1 MALGAISSL
10 AAGGYTGLTSVGR
23 GRSADALSTEEQAQV
38 QRLRT
43 ADQKV
48 RQHEAAHQAA
58 GAGLTG
64 GANFQYV
71 RGPDGRQYAVAG
83 EVSINTSPAGTPE
96 ATLAKARQIRAAALA
111 PADPSPQDRAVAA
124 AASLMESQARAE
136 ISRKQQE
143 QQDPVSG
150 ESQSS
155 SGGGANNPAN
165 NVSEVSSR
173 SDSSSRGAQEAVQA
187 YAATVQAVTEALG
200 QAIST
205 FA

>member
-1 MALGAISSL
+1 MGGAD
-10 AAGGYTGLTSVGR
+10 GLSP
-23 GRSADALSTEEQAQV
+23 EQQAQV
-38 QRLRT
+38 QKLKAT
-43 ADQKV
+43 DQKV

-64 GANFQYV
+64 GANYQYV
-71 RGPDGRQYAVAG
+71 RGPDGRQYAVSG

-136 ISRKQQE
+136 VARKQQE
-143 QQDPVSG
+143 EQTQGQDG
-150 ESQSS
+150 
-155 SGGGANNPAN
+155 NPALQP
-165 NVSEVSSR
+165 VTADDGSR
-173 SDSSSRGAQEAVQA
+173 RGDQAARA
-187 YAATVQAVTEALG
+187 YAAAAESVVQALG
-200 QAIST
+200 QAVST

>member
-1 MALGAISSL
+1 MSVGGVSFL
-10 AAGGYTGLTSVGR
+10 AAGYYSGTAQAQGGRQGADGLSPE
-23 GRSADALSTEEQAQV
+23 AQAQV
-38 QRLRT
+38 RQLKA

-64 GANFQYV
+64 GANYQYV
-71 RGPDGRQYAVAG
+71 RGPDGRQYAVSG

-136 ISRKQQE
+136 ISRKQAEARQG
-143 QQDPVSG
+143 DG
-150 ESQSS
+150 E
-155 SGGGANNPAN
+155 NPAAFQAN
-165 NVSEVSSR
+165 QADTQSR
-173 SDSSSRGAQEAVQA
+173 DANQVARA
-187 YAATVQAVTEALG
+187 YAASAEAVTQALG

>member
-1 MALGAISSL
+1 MSVGAVSSL
-10 AAGGYTGLTSVGR
+10 AAGYYTGATQLR
-23 GRSADALSTEEQAQV
+23 GGGQSADGLSPEAQAQV
-38 QRLRT
+38 QQLKA

-64 GANFQYV
+64 GANYQYV

-136 ISRKQQE
+136 ISRKQAEEGQ
-143 QQDPVSG
+143 
-150 ESQSS
+150 
-155 SGGGANNPAN
+155 GGQGNPGKENPSAL
-165 NVSEVSSR
+165 
-173 SDSSSRGAQEAVQA
+173 QAVQANAESRDADQAVRA
-187 YAATVQAVTEALG
+187 YAATAEAVTQALG

>member
-1 MALGAISSL
+1 MSVGAVSSL
-10 AAGGYTGLTSVGR
+10 TAGYYAGATQLKGSGQ
-23 GRSADALSTEEQAQV
+23 SADGLSPEAQAQV
-38 QRLRT
+38 RQLKAT
-43 ADQKV
+43 DQKV

-64 GANFQYV
+64 GANYQYV

-111 PADPSPQDRAVAA
+111 PADPSPQDQAVAA
-124 AASLMESQARAE
+124 AASVMESQAGAE

-143 QQDPVSG
+143 ERQGG
-150 ESQSS
+150 EE
-155 SGGGANNPAN
+155 NPSALQAIQ
-165 NVSEVSSR
+165 VDTKSR
-173 SDSSSRGAQEAVQA
+173 DADQAARAYATTAEAVTQ
-187 YAATVQAVTEALG
+187 ALG

>member
-1 MALGAISSL
+1 MAVGGVSFL
-10 AAGGYTGLTSVGR
+10 AAGYYSGAAQSQGGRQGADGLSPE
-23 GRSADALSTEEQAQV
+23 AQAQV
-38 QRLRT
+38 RQLKA

-64 GANFQYV
+64 GANYQYV
-71 RGPDGRQYAVAG
+71 RGPDGRQYAVSG

-136 ISRKQQE
+136 ISRERQE
-143 QQDPVSG
+143 AEADGQTY
-150 ESQSS
+150 S
-155 SGGGANNPAN
+155 SGGLAAQPY
-165 NVSEVSSR
+165 SR
-173 SDSSSRGAQEAVQA
+173 PRGDNESARA
-187 YAATVQAVTEALG
+187 YAAAAEAVTQALG
-200 QAIST
+200 QAVNV

>member
-1 MALGAISSL
+1 MSVGGISSL
-10 AAGGYTGLTSVGR
+10 AAGYYSGAAQLQGGRQGADGLSPE
-23 GRSADALSTEEQAQV
+23 AQAQV
-38 QRLRT
+38 QQLKA

-64 GANFQYV
+64 GANYQYV
-71 RGPDGRQYAVAG
+71 RGTDGRQYAVAG

-136 ISRKQQE
+136 ISRKEQE
-143 QQDPVSG
+143 GQVDGQGNPYVLQAA
-150 ESQSS
+150 QSD
-155 SGGGANNPAN
+155 
-165 NVSEVSSR
+165 SR
-173 SDSSSRGAQEAVQA
+173 SRGDSEAVRA
-187 YAATVQAVTEALG
+187 YAAAAKAVTEALG
-200 QAIST
+200 QAINA

>member
-10 AAGGYTGLTSVGR
+10 AAGGYSGLQGAGR
-23 GRSADALSTEEQAQV
+23 GRSADALSPEEQAQV

-64 GANFQYV
+64 GANYQYV

-96 ATLAKARQIRAAALA
+96 ATLAKARQIRASALA

-136 ISRKQQE
+136 ISKKQQE
-143 QQDPVSG
+143 QQDPATGG
-150 ESQSS
+150 EGQLSQGN
-155 SGGGANNPAN
+155 GGN
-165 NVSEVSSR
+165 NVAPAVSPSG
-173 SDSSSRGAQEAVQA
+173 SSSRDAQEAVQA

>member
-1 MALGAISSL
+1 MTVGGISSL
-10 AAGGYTGLTSVGR
+10 AAGYYTGVSQLKGGSQEG
-23 GRSADALSTEEQAQV
+23 GGLSPEAQAQV
-38 QRLRT
+38 QQLKA

-64 GANFQYV
+64 GANYQYV

-83 EVSINTSPAGTPE
+83 EVSINTSPAGSPE
-96 ATLAKARQIRAAALA
+96 ATLAKARQVRAAALA

-124 AASLMESQARAE
+124 AAALLENQARAE

-143 QQDPVSG
+143 GKDEGPV
-150 ESQSS
+150 
-155 SGGGANNPAN
+155 NPSATQA
-165 NVSEVSSR
+165 
-173 SDSSSRGAQEAVQA
+173 DSKSRGENQAARA
-187 YAATVQAVTEALG
+187 YAAAEAVTAAQG
-200 QAIST
+200 QTINA

>member
-1 MALGAISSL
+1 MRGAD
-10 AAGGYTGLTSVGR
+10 GLTP
-23 GRSADALSTEEQAQV
+23 DQQAQV
-38 QRLRT
+38 QKLKA

-48 RQHEAAHQAA
+48 RQHEAAHQSA

-64 GANFQYV
+64 GATYQYV

-96 ATLAKARQIRAAALA
+96 ATLVKARQIRAAALA

-136 ISRKQQE
+136 ISRKREEDQQST
-143 QQDPVSG
+143 QSHLSGMQDLQVN
-150 ESQSS
+150 
-155 SGGGANNPAN
+155 AK
-165 NVSEVSSR
+165 SR
-173 SDSSSRGAQEAVQA
+173 SADQATRAYGAA
-187 YAATVQAVTEALG
+187 VQAVTEALG

-205 FA
+205 YA

>member
-1 MALGAISSL
+1 MPSRQ
-10 AAGGYTGLTSVGR
+10 GGDGLTP
-23 GRSADALSTEEQAQV
+23 EQQAQV
-38 QRLRT
+38 QKLK
-43 ADQKV
+43 AMDQKV

-64 GANFQYV
+64 GAGYQYV

-136 ISRKQQE
+136 ISRKKEEAQQGG
-143 QQDPVSG
+143 QANPPGVQDL
-150 ESQSS
+150 QSHAKPS
-155 SGGGANNPAN
+155 SADQAT
-165 NVSEVSSR
+165 R
-173 SDSSSRGAQEAVQA
+173 A
-187 YAATVQAVTEALG
+187 YAAAAQAVTEALG
-200 QAIST
+200 QAISIY
-205 FA
+205 A